1 MVHAWGVSDVAARC
15 WLAGRLDAFDRGRDG
30 PRGLGGFPA
39 CPSLRAADPKRC
51 TVEKQTF
58 DAWLGKPEDE
68 VDWVKFEADVERRLK
83 AQAGAYPGL
92 PTWQRHMAA
101 VITDQM
107 IRDHWSHPAKR
118 RADELLAPEGAGRL
132 LEP

>member
-1 MVHAWGVSDVAARC
+1 MR
-15 WLAGRLDAFDRGRDG
+15 DRH
-30 PRGLGGFPA
+30 LG
-39 CPSLRAADPKRC
+39 
-51 TVEKQTF
+51 
-58 DAWLGKPEDE
+58 LGKPEDE

-107 IRDHWSHPAKR
+107 IRDHWQPSGQAACR
-118 RADELLAPEGAGRL
+118 RVACARRAGRL